1 MSSSSKREKFVN
13 SVRVARITYLA
24 KQGLSDV
31 QIMEAYNEAR
41 NANFVKMI
49 ADRARREMEELNHH
63 SDCHHHFGS
72 QY

>member
-1 MSSSSKREKFVN
+1 MASSVKRKEFVN
-13 SVRVARITYLA
+13 SVKVARITYLA

-49 ADRARREMEELNHH
+49 ADRTRMEMEELN
-63 SDCHHHFGS
+63 
-72 QY
+72 

>member
-1 MSSSSKREKFVN
+1 MASLVKRKEFVN

-41 NANFVKMI
+41 NANFIKMI
-49 ADRARREMEELNHH
+49 ADRARREMEELN
-63 SDCHHHFGS
+63 
-72 QY
+72 

>member
-1 MSSSSKREKFVN
+1 MANSKKRKEFVN

-41 NANFVKMI
+41 NANFIKMI
-49 ADRARREMEELNHH
+49 ADRARREMEELN
-63 SDCHHHFGS
+63 
-72 QY
+72 